1 MGLHGAGTGSEHTHS
16 HTNHTRTAHTA
27 TATASHSHNHSHS
40 QSQPHSHSTGI
51 ARTGACLSDK
61 YEYLLRKSG
70 PAVGVATRGVGAPP
84 ADSELLPPVAD
95 RRRARSRSCSSFSC
109 FVSSAARV
117 VSRDRN
123 DGVCAVS
130 SDTGVNGVRGANDD
144 GGRAEGVRN
153 DGTVSDTTA
162 AAPAAPTSLLLGVH
176 RGRGAVSAA
185 TGVRSAVTLRGG
197 LRTDLRSAPRSGDCS
212 STGTN
217 GEAREAAAGSK
228 APGVEASGVRKLA
241 RLLDGRN
248 GVDPAAT
255 GTGVEALATGTE
267 YACAKD
273 AAATA
278 RARMASRR
286 YALRDEWRAS
296 GPMLLAA
303 GVWYMVQVGGRSQ
316 ASRTSKRRLHPV
328 SQHGRQGTHGATR
341 GGKAARGA
349 SLNSCDDL
357 RGVEHRKCAKTIA
370 ASMFYA
376 MKFRNF

>member
-1 MGLHGAGTGSEHTHS
+1 MS
-16 HTNHTRTAHTA
+16 NK
-27 TATASHSHNHSHS
+27 
-40 QSQPHSHSTGI
+40 
-51 ARTGACLSDK
+51 C
-61 YEYLLRKSG
+61 EYLLRKSG
-70 PAVGVATRGVGAPP
+70 PGVGVATRGVGAPP

-130 SDTGVNGVRGANDD
+130 SDTGVNGVRGAKDD
-144 GGRAEGVRN
+144 AERAEGVRN

-162 AAPAAPTSLLLGVH
+162 AAPAAPTSLLLGVD
-176 RGRGAVSAA
+176 RARGAV

-197 LRTDLRSAPRSGDCS
+197 LRTDLRSAPRSGDWS

-217 GEAREAAAGSK
+217 GEARDAAVESK

-286 YALRDEWRAS
+286 YAVRDEWRAS

-370 ASMFYA
+370 ASMFYS
-376 MKFRNF
+376 MKFRNRFPSREPRQTLTFQLQHGYEFPIVTELCFDAVGFWATQGDV